1 MIDIFFDD
9 VKVQGLDSE
18 LFVLWLTEVIKCE
31 GFECGDLNLIFVA
44 DEKLLGMNMQF
55 LEHDYYTDI
64 ITFDYNESNIV
75 SGDFIISIDRVK
87 ENALIHKC
95 TFHIELYRVII
106 HGVLHLLG
114 FSDKTEIKQKK
125 MRELENR
132 YLAQYSEYQQQTNK

>member
-1 MIDIFFDD
+1 LKSWI
-9 VKVQGLDSE
+9 Q
-18 LFVLWLTEVIKCE
+18 EVIR
-31 GFECGDLNLIFVA
+31 LNNHQTGHLSFVFCT
-44 DEKLLGMNMQF
+44 DDYLLDVNKKF
-55 LEHDYYTDI
+55 LNHDYYTDI

-114 FSDKTEIKQKK
+114 FSDKSEIQQKK
-125 MRELENR
+125 MRESEDL
-132 YLAQYSEYQQQTNK
+132 YLSQLADYQL

>member
-1 MIDIFFDD
+1 MKSWI
-9 VKVQGLDSE
+9 Q
-18 LFVLWLTEVIKCE
+18 EVIR
-31 GFECGDLNLIFVA
+31 LNNHQTGHLSFVFCT
-44 DEKLLGMNMQF
+44 DDYLLDVNKKF
-55 LEHDYYTDI
+55 LNHDYYTDI

-114 FSDKTEIKQKK
+114 FSDKSEIQQKK
-125 MRELENR
+125 MRESEDL
-132 YLAQYSEYQQQTNK
+132 YLSQLADYQL

>member
-1 MIDIFFDD
+1 MKSWI
-9 VKVQGLDSE
+9 Q
-18 LFVLWLTEVIKCE
+18 EVIR
-31 GFECGDLNLIFVA
+31 LNNHQTGHLSFVFCT
-44 DEKLLGMNMQF
+44 DDYLLDVNKKF
-55 LEHDYYTDI
+55 LNHDYYTDI

-114 FSDKTEIKQKK
+114 FSDKSEIQQKE
-125 MRELENR
+125 MRESEDL
-132 YLAQYSEYQQQTNK
+132 YLSQLADYQL